1 MQSTNLP
8 FKKIKWSQFKQLK
21 DFCLFNKE
29 IHIWIVPFLYSPYK
43 ELYNVL
49 SASEKLKAASFYTI
63 LLKNNYI
70 TGRGF
75 LRNLLGLYL
84 QLSPSIL
91 KFTTNEWGKPFLE
104 KAQNHLSSSR
114 LPIYFNLS
122 NSGDFL
128 IYAVTYAS
136 QVGID
141 LEHINTSLE
150 CDSYLISY
158 SLNQEEQNTFYH
170 LPKEKLLSTY
180 LYIWTLKEAVL
191 KSLGFGLSFPLHDL
205 TVSLPPSEYAQVS
218 IRDNG
223 FLNGWFFYSFSPSQ
237 NYTAALASNQRNP
250 QLKIFK
256 VEW

>member
-1 MQSTNLP
+1 MKNTNPP
-8 FKKIKWSQFKQLK
+8 FKIIQWNHFRQLQ

-29 IHIWIVPFLYSPYK
+29 IHVWIVPFLYSPYK

-75 LRNLLGLYL
+75 LRNLLGLYV

-104 KAQNHLSSSR
+104 KVQNHLPPSN

-136 QVGID
+136 QIGID
-141 LEHINTSLE
+141 LEK
-150 CDSYLISY
+150 Y
-158 SLNQEEQNTFYH
+158 SAPICPDH
-170 LPKEKLLSTY
+170 
-180 LYIWTLKEAVL
+180 
-191 KSLGFGLSFPLHDL
+191 
-205 TVSLPPSEYAQVS
+205 
-218 IRDNG
+218 
-223 FLNGWFFYSFSPSQ
+223 FF
-237 NYTAALASNQRNP
+237 
-250 QLKIFK
+250 
-256 VEW
+256 